1 MTIRVL
7 IVEDQPITRLGIQKL
22 INLATDLEVVG
33 LAENGREA
41 IAQTRRLSPDVVL
54 MDIQMPVMNG
64 KAATRQIIKEFPGC
78 KILMLTTFDNDQYI
92 VEALKAGAKGYL
104 LKDMDMDK
112 LAQAI
117 RMAHQGYSQ
126 MSPGVLEKFIGK
138 MAIVKHSGRKKTDL
152 STEANP
158 EPREAE
164 KLDLTAFNNLTRR
177 EREILE
183 AMSQGLNNREIAA
196 TLFLS
201 VSTIRSHISNM
212 ISSLN
217 VEDRFELR
225 SYAKRMFKNRHKPST
240 R

>member
-1 MTIRVL
+1 
-7 IVEDQPITRLGIQKL
+7 VEDQPITRLGIEKL
-22 INLATDLEVVG
+22 INLAADLEVVG

-138 MAIVKHSGRKKTDL
+138 MAIVEHSSRKKTDL
-152 STEANP
+152 ITVENP

-217 VEDRFELR
+217 VDDRFELR
-225 SYAKRMFKNRHKPST
+225 SYAKKMFKNRSKPST

>member
-1 MTIRVL
+1 M
-7 IVEDQPITRLGIQKL
+7 EDQPITRLGIQKL

-138 MAIVKHSGRKKTDL
+138 MAIVEHSSRKKTDL
-152 STEANP
+152 ITVENP

-217 VEDRFELR
+217 VDDRFELR
-225 SYAKRMFKNRHKPST
+225 SYAKKMFKNRSKPST

>member
-7 IVEDQPITRLGIQKL
+7 IVKDQPITRLGIEKL
-22 INLATDLEVVG
+22 INLTADLEVVG

-41 IAQTRRLSPDVVL
+41 IAQTRRLMPDVVL

-64 KAATRQIIKEFPGC
+64 KAATRHIMKEFPGC

-92 VEALKAGAKGYL
+92 VDALKAGAKGYL

-117 RMAHQGYSQ
+117 RMAHQGYPQ

-138 MAIVKHSGRKKTDL
+138 MAIVEHLGGKKTDL
-152 STEANP
+152 STEEKLEA
-158 EPREAE
+158 REAE

-196 TLFLS
+196 ALFLS

-212 ISSLN
+212 VSSLN

-225 SYAKRMFKNRHKPST
+225 FYAKKMFKKRHKPST

>member
-7 IVEDQPITRLGIQKL
+7 IVEDQPITRLGIEKL
-22 INLATDLEVVG
+22 INLAADLEVVG

-138 MAIVKHSGRKKTDL
+138 MAIVEHSSRKKTDL
-152 STEANP
+152 ITVENP

-217 VEDRFELR
+217 VDDRFELR
-225 SYAKRMFKNRHKPST
+225 SYAKKMFKNRSKPST

>member
-7 IVEDQPITRLGIQKL
+7 IVEDQPITRFGIQKL
-22 INLATDLEVVG
+22 INLTTDLEVVG

-41 IAQTRRLSPDVVL
+41 IAQTRRLMPDVVL
-54 MDIQMPVMNG
+54 MDIQMPVMDG
-64 KAATRQIIKEFPGC
+64 KKATRQIIKEFPDC

-92 VEALKAGAKGYL
+92 VDALKAGAKGDL

-117 RMAHQGYSQ
+117 RMAHQGYPQ

-138 MAIVKHSGRKKTDL
+138 MTIGEHSGGKKTAL
-152 STEANP
+152 SME
-158 EPREAE
+158 E

-196 TLFLS
+196 GLFLS

-217 VEDRFELR
+217 VDDRSELR
-225 SYAKRMFKNRHKPST
+225 SYAKKMFKDRHKPST

>member
-7 IVEDQPITRLGIQKL
+7 IVEDQPITRLGIEKL
-22 INLATDLEVVG
+22 INLAADLEVVG

-92 VEALKAGAKGYL
+92 VESLKAGAKGYL

-117 RMAHQGYSQ
+117 RMAHQG
-126 MSPGVLEKFIGK
+126 G
-138 MAIVKHSGRKKTDL
+138 
-152 STEANP
+152 
-158 EPREAE
+158 
-164 KLDLTAFNNLTRR
+164 
-177 EREILE
+177 
-183 AMSQGLNNREIAA
+183 A
-196 TLFLS
+196 TS
-201 VSTIRSHISNM
+201 I
-212 ISSLN
+212 
-217 VEDRFELR
+217 
-225 SYAKRMFKNRHKPST
+225 
-240 R
+240 